1 MTSIAVWVGVDTHGP
16 ASAYIATDSRISWPS
31 RGIWDS
37 GRKAFASSSFPDIFG
52 YCGDVL
58 FPSLLL
64 SQFVTAL
71 DIGAAVHRSATTMDR
86 AKALEQI
93 ARITMKGFPNKL
105 RQPFEIIYCGRDGEG
120 LASRFEVQVL
130 SWSPQNDWHRELH
143 QIPTESSTLVFKTGS
158 GSQSIAK
165 SMALWNESAQGGT
178 SRAVYS
184 AFVEALRGGSDP
196 NSGGPPQLVALY
208 RKWGGRTV
216 GVINQGKRYLHGL
229 PVLIHDVDPSL
240 EWRNELFER
249 CDGRTGRRVIDAQ
262 RHTSR

>member
-31 RGIWDS
+31 QGSWDS
-37 GRKAFASSSFPDIFG
+37 GRKAFASCAFPDIFG
-52 YCGDVL
+52 YSGDVL

-71 DIGAAVHRSATTMDR
+71 DIGAAVDRSARMLDR
-86 AKALEQI
+86 AKALEQM
-93 ARITMKGFPNKL
+93 ARLTMKGFPNIH

-120 LASRFEVQVL
+120 LLSEFNVHVL
-130 SWSPQNDWHRELH
+130 SWSPKNDWHREVR
-143 QIPTESSTLVFKTGS
+143 QIPTKSSMLVFNTGS

-184 AFVEALRGGSDP
+184 AFVEALKGGSDP
-196 NSGGPPQLVALY
+196 NSGGPPQLVGLY
-208 RKWGGRTV
+208 RKWVGG
-216 GVINQGKRYLHGL
+216 GPSGL
-229 PVLIHDVDPSL
+229 
-240 EWRNELFER
+240 
-249 CDGRTGRRVIDAQ
+249 
-262 RHTSR
+262 